1 MHAMFASCAGLKS
14 LDLTPLDTSNVTD
27 MSSMFE
33 ECGLTSLDLSPL
45 DTSKVN
51 DMSYMF
57 HYCTSLSAITYGQK
71 FVKANG
77 LNVTDMFINCPA
89 NKPSWWTES

>member
-1 MHAMFASCAGLKS
+1 
-14 LDLTPLDTSNVTD
+14 
-27 MSSMFE
+27 
-33 ECGLTSLDLSPL
+33 
-45 DTSKVN
+45 
-51 DMSYMF
+51 MF